1 MPPKQPPDPNKLV
14 RQSAGTYRSGDERF
28 EVRQAGTGWFLVD
41 TTQAN
46 ELGQELVTGPFA
58 TLAAVREAIPEARRT
73 TVKALPRPKGAKGAA
88 KAAPK
93 PRPRREPEPEPEPE
107 PEHLLRTALM
117 EAARDRFPPADLAV
131 EVLEPPPGKADAVVA
146 FTGHSIIAADVSA
159 AKVRRQLGTDD
170 PGAPMNATFL
180 AWLARQLNAEPGSLD
195 VVLVAAP
202 GWVPPK
208 AIELERV
215 ARPGRSERVER
226 ARRYRSDVEVHT
238 DAERRGLV
246 IIGRGPAGRLEVSI
260 EIEPEHR
267 GHGLGA
273 DLARAA
279 LRLAGNEPLFA
290 QVAPGNVASLRA
302 FLAAGYKPIG
312 AEVLFLR
319 KR

>member
-1 MPPKQPPDPNKLV
+1 MPPKKQRTPPNPNKLV
-14 RQSAGTYRSGDERF
+14 RQSPGTYRSGDERF

-41 TTQAN
+41 TGQAN

-73 TVKALPRPKGAKGAA
+73 TVKALPRPSVP
-88 KAAPK
+88 KATPK
-93 PRPRREPEPEPEPE
+93 PKREPKPEPEPE
-107 PEHLLRTALM
+107 PEHPLRTALM

-131 EVLEPPPGKADAVVA
+131 EVVAPPPGRADAVVA
-146 FTGHSIIAADVSA
+146 FTGHSIIAADISP

-170 PGAPMNATFL
+170 PGAPLNATFL
-180 AWLARQLNAEPGSLD
+180 AWMGRQLGSEPGSLD

-215 ARPGRSERVER
+215 PRPRRSERVER
-226 ARRYRSDVEVHT
+226 AGRYRSDVEVHT
-238 DAERRGLV
+238 DPERRGLV
-246 IIGRGPAGRLEVSI
+246 IIGRGLAGRLEVSI

-267 GHGLGA
+267 GHGVGA

-302 FLAAGYKPIG
+302 FLAAGFRPIG

-319 KR
+319 SRRQK

>member
-1 MPPKQPPDPNKLV
+1 MPKQPTPPDPNKLV

-58 TLAAVREAIPEARRT
+58 AVRETLPEARRT
-73 TVKALPRPKGAKGAA
+73 TVKALPRPKRSKGSSAA
-88 KAAPK
+88 QKPAPK
-93 PRPRREPEPEPEPE
+93 PKPKPEPEPE
-107 PEHLLRTALM
+107 PEHPLRVALM
-117 EAARDRFPPADLAV
+117 EAARDRFPPADLEV
-131 EVLEPPPGKADAVVA
+131 EVVAPAPGKADAIVA
-146 FTGHSIIAADVSA
+146 FTGHTIIAADVSPA
-159 AKVRRQLGTDD
+159 RVRKQLGTDD

-180 AWLARQLNAEPGSLD
+180 GWLARQLGSEPGSLD
-195 VVLVAAP
+195 VVLAAAP

-208 AIELERV
+208 AINLERV
-215 ARPGRSERVER
+215 ARPGRSGRVER

-238 DAERRGLV
+238 DAEHRGLV
-246 IIGRGPAGRLEVSI
+246 ITGRGLAGRLEVSI
-260 EIEPEHR
+260 EIEPERR
-267 GHGLGA
+267 GHGVGA

-302 FLAAGYKPIG
+302 FLAAGFHPIG

-319 KR
+319 NR